1 MKAIIYTSNAGSTA
15 QYAQLLAN
23 ELHLPVY
30 SAKEAKKKVPAHSE
44 IIYLGWIMAGG
55 IKGYKEAA
63 KLYKLRA
70 VCGVGM
76 GQTGTPRKED
86 DMLGVM
92 INGGKRVSLQ
102 NLKAVT
108 EWYKSIN

>member
-55 IKGYKEAA
+55 IKG
-63 KLYKLRA
+63 
-70 VCGVGM
+70 
-76 GQTGTPRKED
+76 
-86 DMLGVM
+86 
-92 INGGKRVSLQ
+92 
-102 NLKAVT
+102 
-108 EWYKSIN
+108 